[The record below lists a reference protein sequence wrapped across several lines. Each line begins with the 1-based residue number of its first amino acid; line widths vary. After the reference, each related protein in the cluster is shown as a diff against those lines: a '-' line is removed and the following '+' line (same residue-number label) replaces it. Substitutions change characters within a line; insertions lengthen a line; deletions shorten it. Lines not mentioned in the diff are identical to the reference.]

1 MSRPQKRHRS
11 HSDTVINTRQALLE
25 AVLELI
31 SRDKSFDAISLREVT
46 REVGITPGAFYRHF
60 PDMNT
65 LGLELVTTS
74 FSTLRAMLITVR
86 ANPIPEELIIRRS
99 VETFITYVRA
109 HRRQFQFIARESF
122 GGVACIREAI
132 NDEFKQLESE
142 LARDLSRLVTHD
154 NWSESDLRMLANLM
168 IRSMIQIVNQQ
179 LMARPRGE
187 DDDELIVLAEKQ
199 LRLIALGANSWQS
212 NQSKALSHDTS
223 KTGKP

>member
-11 HSDTVINTRQALLE
+11 HSDTLINTRQALLE

-65 LGLELVTTS
+65 LGLELVTSS

-86 ANPIPEELIIRRS
+86 ANPLPKELIIRRS

-109 HRRQFQFIARESF
+109 HRRQFQFIARETF
-122 GGVACIREAI
+122 GGVACVRDAI
-132 NDEFKQLESE
+132 NDEFKQLEAE
-142 LARDLSRLVTHD
+142 LARDLGRIVANE
-154 NWSESDLRMLANLM
+154 NWSEADLRMLANLM

-187 DDDELIVLAEKQ
+187 DDAELINLAEKQ
-199 LRLIALGANSWQS
+199 LRLIALGASLWQS
-212 NQSKALSHDTS
+212 SESSALADNNI
-223 KTGKP
+223 TGEH

>member
-11 HSDTVINTRQALLE
+11 HSDTLINTRQALLE

-31 SRDKSFDAISLREVT
+31 RRDKSFDAISLREVT

-65 LGLELVTTS
+65 LGLELVTSS

-86 ANPIPEELIIRRS
+86 ANPLPKELIIRRS

-109 HRRQFQFIARESF
+109 HRRQFQFIARETF
-122 GGVACIREAI
+122 GGVACVREAI
-132 NDEFKQLESE
+132 NDEFKQLEAE
-142 LARDLSRLVTHD
+142 LARDLGRIVANE
-154 NWSESDLRMLANLM
+154 NWSEADLRMLANLM

-187 DDDELIVLAEKQ
+187 DDAELINLAEKQ
-199 LRLIALGANSWQS
+199 LRLIALGASLWQS
-212 NQSKALSHDTS
+212 SESSALANNNI
-223 KTGKP
+223 TGEH

>member
-11 HSDTVINTRQALLE
+11 HSDTLINTRQALLE

-99 VETFITYVRA
+99 VETFVTYVGA
-109 HRRQFQFIARESF
+109 YRRKFQFIARETF

-132 NDEFKQLESE
+132 NDEFKQLEIE
-142 LARDLSRLVTHD
+142 LARDLSRLVSND
-154 NWSESDLRMLANLM
+154 NWSEQDLLMLANLM
-168 IRSMIQIVNQQ
+168 ISSMIQIATQQ

-187 DDDELIVLAEKQ
+187 DDDELIELAEKQ
-199 LRLIALGANSWQS
+199 LRLIALGAGLWHSSATS
-212 NQSKALSHDTS
+212 N
-223 KTGKP
+223 KTNDETKL